1 MNKMSNIPYVVS
13 AKIVFIS
20 VIIINIITLSLFFIS
35 IILFPDDLILEKLPI
50 SSDVIY
56 LILFP
61 VVSALIIFVFLYIKN
76 DSSIL
81 NKLREYKINSRSFVS
96 ISFHFLSY
104 SFFFILCSFFLN
116 TSLLYFTIIGL
127 GRA

>member
-61 VVSALIIFVFLYIKN
+61 VVSALIIFCFSLYKKRLFNIK
-76 DSSIL
+76 
-81 NKLREYKINSRSFVS
+81 
-96 ISFHFLSY
+96 
-104 SFFFILCSFFLN
+104 
-116 TSLLYFTIIGL
+116 
-127 GRA
+127 